1 MLKEVLIFIIGC
13 AVLVKSAEYAVR
25 AVTHLARWLRLTEF
39 VTSFILVAFVSS
51 LPEII
56 ISITSAIQGDPS
68 IGLGALL
75 GGNIADLT
83 LILGLVTLAA
93 HPIRVHSRIVKNDL
107 YLGALCMLPIILG
120 LNGILS
126 RLDGVILIAAGIG
139 FMIILIRER
148 GHFTKPYENR
158 DHYLKNFLI
167 LAASVACMV
176 ISANLIVSS
185 SEDLALGI
193 GVPAILIGL
202 VLVALGTTL
211 PEFIFSL
218 QSVRKGHSE
227 MAIGDLWGTVI
238 VDACIGVGIT
248 ALIMPIAVNFMILSL
263 IGIFTLFAV
272 VFSLVFMRTDGILTK
287 NEAAT
292 LILLYVAFV
301 VSQFFLR

>member
-1 MLKEVLIFIIGC
+1 MIKEVVLFVVGCFVLI
-13 AVLVKSAEYAVR
+13 KSAEYAVK
-25 AVTHLARWLRLTEF
+25 AVSHLARFLRLTEF

-51 LPEII
+51 MPETI
-56 ISITSAIQGDPS
+56 ISIISALQGDPS

-93 HPIRVHSRIVKNDL
+93 HPIRVHSRIVKKDL
-107 YLGALCMLPIILG
+107 YLGALCMLPILLG
-120 LNGILS
+120 MNGLLS
-126 RLDGVILIAAGIG
+126 RLDGIILICAGIG
-139 FMIILIRER
+139 FMIILVRER
-148 GHFTKPYENR
+148 GHFHKPFENH

-167 LAASVACMV
+167 LLVSVGLM
-176 ISANLIVSS
+176 VSS
-185 SEDLALGI
+185 AYVIVQSSEAMALGI

-211 PEFIFSL
+211 PEFMFSL

-248 ALIMPIAVNFMILSL
+248 ALIMPIAVNLVLLSV

-272 VFSLVFMRTDGILTK
+272 VFSLVFMRTDGVLSK
-287 NEAAT
+287 NEAMT
-292 LILLYVAFV
+292 LILFYVAFV
-301 VSQFFLR
+301 VAQFFMR

>member
-1 MLKEVLIFIIGC
+1 MIKEVVLFVVGCLVLI
-13 AVLVKSAEYAVR
+13 KSAEYSVKAVS
-25 AVTHLARWLRLTEF
+25 HLAKFLRLTEF

-51 LPEII
+51 MPEAI
-56 ISITSAIQGDPS
+56 ISIISALQGDPS
-68 IGLGALL
+68 IGLGTLL

-93 HPIRVHSRIVKNDL
+93 HPIRVHSRIVKKDL
-107 YLGALCMLPIILG
+107 YLGVLCMLPILLG
-120 LNGILS
+120 MNGLLS
-126 RLDGVILIAAGIG
+126 RLDGIILIGAGIG
-139 FMIILIRER
+139 FMVILVRER
-148 GHFTKPYENR
+148 GHFHKPFQNH

-167 LAASVACMV
+167 LLASVGLMISSAYV
-176 ISANLIVSS
+176 IVKS
-185 SEDLALGI
+185 SEAMALGI

-202 VLVALGTTL
+202 VLVGLGTTL

-248 ALIMPIAVNFMILSL
+248 ALIMPIAVNLVLLSV

-272 VFSLVFMRTDGILTK
+272 VFSLVFMRTDGVLSK
-287 NEAAT
+287 NEAMT
-292 LILLYVAFV
+292 LILFYVAFV
-301 VSQFFLR
+301 VAQFFMR